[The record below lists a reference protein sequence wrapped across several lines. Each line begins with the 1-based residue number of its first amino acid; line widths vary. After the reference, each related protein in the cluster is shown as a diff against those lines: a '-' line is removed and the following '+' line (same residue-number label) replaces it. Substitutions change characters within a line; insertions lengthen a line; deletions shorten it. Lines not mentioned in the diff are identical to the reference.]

1 VIVDGRQKRNGV
13 GVIAAAEGA
22 HGADDG
28 QAEFA
33 GDCSVGAVV
42 GCGVMRDG
50 SFQRI
55 CRGVLAG
62 AGEGQGNVQ
71 IVEG

>member
-1 VIVDGRQKRNGV
+1 
-13 GVIAAAEGA
+13 
-22 HGADDG
+22 
-28 QAEFA
+28 
-33 GDCSVGAVV
+33 
-42 GCGVMRDG
+42 MRDG